1 MRNVRG
7 EGEHPWIQPPR
18 NEASGTEGGIP
29 FDWLDAGKSKAGN
42 LRFPLHTMEWHFFF
56 FLSNRL
62 YSSDPAV
69 AQSLPARNTA
79 HFLSRRGWRARV
91 GCTCRS
97 VCAGRCHGKKN
108 KNIRVCHNHPK
119 VAERQLRRNST
130 ASDLNLDWICSRLQR
145 ALLV

>member
-1 MRNVRG
+1 MF
-7 EGEHPWIQPPR
+7 EGKGNTPGSSPR
-18 NEASGTEGGIP
+18 ETKP
-29 FDWLDAGKSKAGN
+29 AGP
-42 LRFPLHTMEWHFFF
+42 REEFPLTDWTLEKARLETWDSPSTQWNDIFFF

-108 KNIRVCHNHPK
+108 KNIQVCHNHPK